1 MHDALN
7 KMEEL
12 KREGKLDEYLKEPNF
27 LYALI
32 SHPGMTLAKTQSL
45 ILDLFVGGI
54 DSVSKHIFL
63 KKIIRVFFS
72 FLEIVLISSA
82 L

>member
-12 KREGKLDEYLKEPNF
+12 RREGKLEEYLKEPNF

-54 DSVSKHIFL
+54 DSVSKNAF
-63 KKIIRVFFS
+63 
-72 FLEIVLISSA
+72 
-82 L
+82 